1 MSALAPIPGAD
12 PATLGVS
19 PSLLAHLEWR
29 LRQSVTTM
37 LTGDYRSVFR
47 GRGMEF
53 DQVVKYAW
61 GDDHRDIDWN
71 VTARLGEP
79 YRKKFVEEREVS
91 VLLVFED
98 DPSLQFGSAGR
109 TRRDVLLELAALI
122 MLIGSFNRDR
132 IGLLYVSPT
141 DFWLRRPV
149 PGRDATLHTASMLL
163 GQAPPPLDGPSV
175 VNIPWRLLSRAAS
188 RHSVLAWLGPFAPG
202 PEPEDW
208 RAISRRYQTVGFR
221 ADDPWDLELPANERL
236 SVFDPAAGAGG
247 RPPGPAV
254 PPATT
259 AQPGGPTAAFFAA
272 ARGSAASR
280 RRDHGCYAGATGPAA
295 ARGSSSGPGG
305 GTLSIP
311 VLVAGAAA
319 PGVERE
325 ALHAG
330 QPVDVRAGDHG
341 AAGAHFSGHTAD
353 GR

>member
-12 PATLGVS
+12 PAALGVS

-29 LRQSVTTM
+29 LRQSVETM

-53 DQVVKYAW
+53 DQVVKYNW
-61 GDDHRDIDWN
+61 GDDLRDIDWN

-109 TRRDVLLELAALI
+109 TRRDVLLELAALL

-149 PGRDATLHTASMLL
+149 PGRDSTLHTASMLL
-163 GQAPPPLDGPSV
+163 GQTPPPIDGPSV
-175 VNIPWRLLSRAAS
+175 TAIPWRLLSRAAS

-221 ADDPWDLELPANERL
+221 ADDPWDLELPPNERL
-236 SVFDPAAGAGG
+236 AVFDPVAGQ
-247 RPPGPAV
+247 V
-254 PPATT
+254 TELNT
-259 AQPGGPTAAFFAA
+259 
-272 ARGSAASR
+272 GSTASR
-280 RRDHGCYAGATGPAA
+280 AAHAEWVASREEHFHDLFPLVRDRQALRTDEPVFDATVDFFHRRARLAA
-295 ARGSSSGPGG
+295 
-305 GTLSIP
+305 
-311 VLVAGAAA
+311 V
-319 PGVERE
+319 
-325 ALHAG
+325 
-330 QPVDVRAGDHG
+330 
-341 AAGAHFSGHTAD
+341 

>member
-61 GDDHRDIDWN
+61 GDDLRDIDWN

-236 SVFDPAAGAGG
+236 SVFDPVAGQVTELNTGSVASRAAHAEWTAS
-247 RPPGPAV
+247 REEHFHDLFPLVRDRQPFRTDESV
-254 PPATT
+254 FDATVDFFHRR
-259 AQPGGPTAAFFAA
+259 ARAAAA
-272 ARGSAASR
+272 AR
-280 RRDHGCYAGATGPAA
+280 
-295 ARGSSSGPGG
+295 
-305 GTLSIP
+305 
-311 VLVAGAAA
+311 
-319 PGVERE
+319 
-325 ALHAG
+325 
-330 QPVDVRAGDHG
+330 
-341 AAGAHFSGHTAD
+341 
-353 GR
+353 